1 MYIYI
6 GIVLYLPSLSYFY
19 PWLDFILLWNA
30 TCTLYYWIL
39 FSSCEKLPSDSFFKL
54 AKIHCEINLFDT
66 VPTKRI
72 VTSCFFHA
80 DKIIFNH
87 QENLILCN
95 ILRRQTLEQNSCKS
109 WPRRE
114 HTGTLLSHEI
124 SKANT
129 VNLQPGIMNH
139 RKK

>member
-1 MYIYI
+1 M
-6 GIVLYLPSLSYFY
+6 
-19 PWLDFILLWNA
+19 
-30 TCTLYYWIL
+30 
-39 FSSCEKLPSDSFFKL
+39 
-54 AKIHCEINLFDT
+54 
-66 VPTKRI
+66 
-72 VTSCFFHA
+72 
-80 DKIIFNH
+80 
-87 QENLILCN
+87 CN
-95 ILRRQTLEQNSCKS
+95 ILRRQTLEEKKHKQNSCKS